1 MVFTGGIHG
10 SSGVNNIARSTACQI
25 PGEKQ
30 LEHSSEKNARISSSQ
45 SFAADSVSLP
55 RLDTLAGACPTN
67 CLAEC
72 GHAPPECSKLGKT
85 RIIAAAN
92 HGWLEIPYFL
102 YRMLQLS
109 FSGNRRT
116 YTLCN
121 IAYRQRGT
129 VPVSS
134 GGFFAGSY
142 HMDL

>member
-1 MVFTGGIHG
+1 MRPPV
-10 SSGVNNIARSTACQI
+10 
-25 PGEKQ
+25 
-30 LEHSSEKNARISSSQ
+30 
-45 SFAADSVSLP
+45 
-55 RLDTLAGACPTN
+55 CPN
-67 CLAEC
+67 VE
-72 GHAPPECSKLGKT
+72 ET

-92 HGWLEIPYFL
+92 HGWLEMPYFL
-102 YRMLQLS
+102 YRMLWLS
-109 FSGNRRT
+109 FSGNRRI